1 MKKQIV
7 DKLDV
12 EIPSSQAAYRTGRNT
27 AEHVFTAKVLV
38 GKLSNPSVHA

>member
-38 GKLSNPSVHA
+38 DKLSNPSADA